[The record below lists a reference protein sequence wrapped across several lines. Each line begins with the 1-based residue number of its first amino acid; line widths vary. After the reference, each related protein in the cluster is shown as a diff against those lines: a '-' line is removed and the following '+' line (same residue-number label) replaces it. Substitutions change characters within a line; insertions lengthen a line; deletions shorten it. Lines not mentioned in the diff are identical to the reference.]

1 MIDIRSHDLRQ
12 KQAALEDTERELA
25 RVRDSN
31 AKVATENAALRRDN
45 DRVAAENQ
53 NLRKE
58 VEFAENRN
66 GDLSL

>member
-1 MIDIRSHDLRQ
+1 M
-12 KQAALEDTERELA
+12 
-25 RVRDSN
+25 RDNN

-45 DRVAAENQ
+45 ARVAGENQ